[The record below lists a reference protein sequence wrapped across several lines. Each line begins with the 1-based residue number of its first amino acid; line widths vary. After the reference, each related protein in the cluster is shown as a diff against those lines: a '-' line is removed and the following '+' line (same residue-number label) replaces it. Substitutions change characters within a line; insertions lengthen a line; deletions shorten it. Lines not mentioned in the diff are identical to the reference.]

1 MPGPTTRGDVRA
13 GRWMLWTAALGLLA
27 GLTFLFSLLEPQPGG
42 GMTAGVG
49 PDGRATVI
57 LEQGQGGHY
66 FAAGTINGQPVD
78 FLVDTGATDI
88 AISNAVAQR
97 LGLDFGPKITV
108 MTAAGPAPA
117 WLTRLDSVSI
127 GGLQHDNV
135 RASITPG
142 LGEQALLGMSFLK
155 HFSIRQEGGN
165 LIIASAGSTGP

>member
-1 MPGPTTRGDVRA
+1 MNDSATHGDVRA
-13 GRWMLWTAALGLLA
+13 GRWMLWAAALGLLG
-27 GLTFLFSLLEPQPGG
+27 GLTLLFSLVDRESG
-42 GMTAGVG
+42 GMSGGV
-49 PDGRATVI
+49 DASGRSTVI
-57 LEQGQGGHY
+57 LARGQGGHY
-66 FAAGTINGQPVD
+66 FAEGTINGEPVA
-78 FLVDTGATDI
+78 FMVDTGATDV
-88 AISNAVAQR
+88 AISNDVARR
-97 LGLDFGPKITV
+97 LGLEFGPQVTV

-127 GGLQHDNV
+127 GGLRHDNV